1 MAANIYPNVHSTAT
15 AAIAGG
21 TPALQNS
28 ATPHLKCPRCDSTN
42 TKFCYYNNYSL
53 AQPRHFCRTCKRYW
67 TRGGTLRDVPIG
79 GGCRKHKRHNKP
91 KSAIVAALPNSPTL
105 RQLANPLRPPAADL
119 SSLILRMPPATLS
132 NRFFPMFEEAIQ
144 SGIESHHINTLQQ
157 SAEAVKS
164 YQAPLLCY
172 DDLPTAICEGLSLI
186 KENPTE
192 GIYSFNG
199 YSSAAAESAYLYAW
213 PESCSSVVRLL

>member
-1 MAANIYPNVHSTAT
+1 MVANIYPNVNCTAT

-28 ATPHLKCPRCDSTN
+28 AAPQLKCPRCDSTN

-79 GGCRKHKRHNKP
+79 GGCRKNKRHKKP

-105 RQLANPLRPPAADL
+105 HHLANPLRPPAADL
-119 SSLILRMPPATLS
+119 SSLIFGMPPATLS

-144 SGIESHHINTLQQ
+144 SGYE
-157 SAEAVKS
+157 
-164 YQAPLLCY
+164 APLLCY

-186 KENPTE
+186 KETPSE

-199 YSSAAAESAYLYAW
+199 SSSAAAESAYRYAW